1 MVLKLVRNLVYYR
14 PENINDAI
22 TTLSKGELTIAAGCT
37 DLFPKTQEDSLGR
50 NILDISAIKSLKSI
64 TIEKEFRRIGSG
76 VTWTDLENEELP
88 NCYEMLKECSLQVGS
103 RQIQNLGTIG
113 GNLCNASPAADGV
126 PCLLSL
132 DASVELIS
140 TNGKRILKLED
151 FIKGSRNTELKKN
164 EILSAILIPQK
175 TERGHSSFVKLGA
188 RKYLVIS
195 IAMVACKINLDGDII
210 SDIAISIGSCS
221 AVARRLGELENTL
234 IGKNVNSDLTQ
245 DIYNFDYKNHISPI
259 NDIRGTDAYRLE
271 VAKVLVKNSI
281 IDTIN
286 KFKIKGQYE

>member
-1 MVLKLVRNLVYYR
+1 MYYR

-140 TNGKRILKLED
+140 TNGKRILKLDD

-271 VAKVLVKNSI
+271 VAKVLVKKSI

-286 KFKIKGQYE
+286 KFKKKGQYE

>member
-1 MVLKLVRNLVYYR
+1 MYYR

-50 NILDISAIKSLKSI
+50 NILDISAIKSLKII

-76 VTWTDLENEELP
+76 VTWTDLENEKLP
-88 NCYEMLKECSLQVGS
+88 NCYDMLKECSLQVGS

-140 TNGKRILKLED
+140 TNGKRILKLDD

>member
-1 MVLKLVRNLVYYR
+1 
-14 PENINDAI
+14 
-22 TTLSKGELTIAAGCT
+22 
-37 DLFPKTQEDSLGR
+37 
-50 NILDISAIKSLKSI
+50 
-64 TIEKEFRRIGSG
+64 
-76 VTWTDLENEELP
+76 
-88 NCYEMLKECSLQVGS
+88 MLKECSLQVGS

-140 TNGKRILKLED
+140 TNGKRILKLDD

-164 EILSAILIPQK
+164 EILSAILIPEK
-175 TERGHSSFVKLGA
+175 AERGHSSFVKLGA

-195 IAMVACKINLDGDII
+195 IAMVACKINLDGEII

-286 KFKIKGQYE
+286 KFKKKGQYE

>member
-1 MVLKLVRNLVYYR
+1 VYYR

-22 TTLSKGELTIAAGCT
+22 ATLSETELTIAAGCT
-37 DLFPKTQEDSLGR
+37 DLFPTTQEDSLGGS
-50 NILDISAIKSLKSI
+50 ILDISDITSLKKI
-64 TIEKEFRRIGSG
+64 TVENEFRRIGSG
-76 VTWTDLENEELP
+76 VTWTDIENQELP

-103 RQIQNLGTIG
+103 RQIQNVGTIG

-132 DASVELIS
+132 DASIELIS
-140 TNGKRILKLED
+140 INGKRVLKLED

-164 EILSAILIPQK
+164 EILSAILIPEK
-175 TERGHSSFVKLGA
+175 AERGHSSFVKLGA

-281 IDTIN
+281 IDTIK
-286 KFKIKGQYE
+286 KFKKKGQYE

>member
-1 MVLKLVRNLVYYR
+1 MYYR

-76 VTWTDLENEELP
+76 VTWTDLENEKLP
-88 NCYEMLKECSLQVGS
+88 NCYDMLKECSLQVGS

-140 TNGKRILKLED
+140 TNGKRILKLDD

>member
-1 MVLKLVRNLVYYR
+1 MYYR

-22 TTLSKGELTIAAGCT
+22 TTLSKEELTIAAGCT
-37 DLFPKTQEDSLGR
+37 DLFPTTQEDSLGS

-88 NCYEMLKECSLQVGS
+88 NCYDMLKECSLQVGS

-140 TNGKRILKLED
+140 TNGKRILKLDD

-164 EILSAILIPQK
+164 EILSAILIPEK
-175 TERGHSSFVKLGA
+175 AERGHSSFVKLGA

-195 IAMVACKINLDGDII
+195 IAMVACKINLDDDII

-286 KFKIKGQYE
+286 KFKKKDQYE